1 MRSFILRTSIFDFG
15 IQRVK
20 NCVQN
25 IETYIIY
32 IHIYIFFFN
41 FFKIFY
47 YYSTFG
53 FMGGKKWREKWS
65 FGFKSNQSAIIS
77 YQTIEISH
85 SASNHQSVN
94 FQKEKCCEPGHSMNL
109 DFKFQSP
116 AFTDKIKVSFSHCE
130 TDIFI
135 FWWNFTCL
143 ALV

>member
-1 MRSFILRTSIFDFG
+1 MRSFILGTSIFDFG

-32 IHIYIFFFN
+32 IYIYIYIF
-41 FFKIFY
+41 

-53 FMGGKKWREKWS
+53 FMGGKKWREKWIFS
-65 FGFKSNQSAIIS
+65 FKSNQSAIIS
-77 YQTIEISH
+77 FQTIEISH
-85 SASNHQSVN
+85 SSSNHQSVN

-109 DFKFQSP
+109 DSKFQSP

>member
-1 MRSFILRTSIFDFG
+1 MRSFILGTSIFDFG

-32 IHIYIFFFN
+32 IYIYIF
-41 FFKIFY
+41 

-53 FMGGKKWREKWS
+53 YMGGKKWREKWIFS
-65 FGFKSNQSAIIS
+65 FESNQSAIIS
-77 YQTIEISH
+77 FQTIEISH
-85 SASNHQSVN
+85 SSSNHQSVN

-109 DFKFQSP
+109 DSKFQSP